1 MAVVLSNTASVN
13 SDALAVEDRC
23 VCIATAAG
31 FPLAAMIS
39 SYFNSPGKYFAV
51 FEFPTLDFPYT
62 GASDEKSD
70 GYFAHILG
78 DKAAGEINNALA
90 RIQPK
95 HILLVGVTEIEQT
108 YLRSRL
114 PEKRLVEV
122 ADISH
127 FLSKF
132 NDLVD
137 ESEIL
142 TCKTSQVTEG
152 LLAARF
158 SNRRLRIDDN
168 APDLPREIINGGTG
182 LLVLEAEQDVHDIA
196 AVNYAA
202 AFNLDVVL
210 IPPVARET
218 VRAAPEML
226 AKWSN
231 DHSYHEYKL
240 LERRALQHLRQVDFQ
255 RYEFAT
261 FFTQG
266 IPYGLLL
273 KNVIPFTHVLR
284 QIDPGIFIANNL
296 RDDDNPRAFGSS
308 LHFSPHFFPSE
319 ETDEVIKLF
328 AENNFVTKALV
339 DDDATARNLSDF
351 ASYYPYDVLHICSHG
366 GETGGYFVVQTFTDR
381 AGQEHKVEYYE
392 VIQIDPVDGKV
403 AQLTQK
409 MIYHRFDG
417 HKWGSPLLR
426 EIPQY
431 VFIDMNA
438 AMRENEAGVIRVPV
452 NYPIAFS
459 CHIRCHD
466 GLHQGAF
473 QTLADLGRPLVF
485 NNTCSSSHE
494 LAPILVSAGARA
506 YLGTLWEVGNT
517 TAVQAAKTFYSKA
530 MKDQNLLAAFHEMVK
545 LPTRSKDANVY
556 ILWGLHFST
565 LRKPAQRSD
574 DAILGALLQSFLM
587 WLHKVTTT
595 GDPAIARNGIPIVA
609 FLYKQLVLT
618 FGPERLAELENIDRE
633 AMRKMME
640 SLPSDDEENATRGY
654 DNILI
659 SETSQDEQSARF
671 NNSESGGTISIE
683 QSHED

>member
-1 MAVVLSNTASVN
+1 MGSSKTTLVN
-13 SDALAVEDRC
+13 LETPSVEDRC
-23 VCIATAAG
+23 VCIATEAG
-31 FPLAAMIS
+31 LSLAAMIS
-39 SYFNSPGKYFAV
+39 SYFNSPSRYFAV
-51 FEFPTLDFPYT
+51 FEFPTLAFPYT
-62 GASDEKSD
+62 GTSDEKSD

-95 HILLVGVTEIEQT
+95 HILLAGVTGIEQT
-108 YLRSRL
+108 YLRARMPEERL
-114 PEKRLVEV
+114 AEIT
-122 ADISH
+122 DIGH

-132 NDLVD
+132 KSMVD
-137 ESEIL
+137 ESDVV
-142 TCKTSQVTEG
+142 TCKPAQIAEG
-152 LLAARF
+152 FLAAKF
-158 SNRRLRIDDN
+158 SNRRLRLDDN
-168 APDLPREIINGGTG
+168 APDLPREDRKDRAG
-182 LLVLEAEQDVHDIA
+182 LLVLEAEQDLHDIA
-196 AVNYAA
+196 AINFAA
-202 AFNLDVVL
+202 AANLDVVI

-218 VRAAPEML
+218 VRTVPGML

-231 DHSYHEYKL
+231 DHSHHEYKPF
-240 LERRALQHLRQVDFQ
+240 ERQALRALRHVDFQ
-255 RYEFAT
+255 RYQFAT

-284 QIDPGIFIANNL
+284 QIDPGVFIANNL
-296 RDDDNPRAFGSS
+296 MDDDNPRAFGSS

-319 ETDEVIKLF
+319 ETDEVIKIF

-339 DDDATARNLSDF
+339 DEEATARNLSDF

-366 GETGGYFVVQTFTDR
+366 GEAGGYFVVQTFTDR
-381 AGQEHKVEYYE
+381 EGREHKVEYYE

-403 AQLTQK
+403 AQLTRK

-417 HKWGSPLLR
+417 YKWGSPHLN

-438 AMRENEAGVIRVPV
+438 AMRENETGVIRAPV

-459 CHIRCHD
+459 CHIQCHD

-473 QTLADLGRPLVF
+473 QMLSDLGRPLIF

-494 LAPILVSAGARA
+494 LAPIFVSAGARA
-506 YLGTLWEVGNT
+506 YLGTLWDVGNT
-517 TAVQAAKTFYSKA
+517 TAVQAAKVFYGKA
-530 MKDQNLLAAFHEMVK
+530 MKNQNLLAAFHEMTK
-545 LPTRSKDANVY
+545 LPTRSKDDDVY

-565 LRKPAQRSD
+565 LRRPTQRSD
-574 DAILGALLQSFLM
+574 DAIFGALLQSFLM

-595 GDPAIARNGIPIVA
+595 GDPAIRRNGIPIVA

-618 FGPERLAELENIDRE
+618 FGPERLAELEKIDRD
-633 AMRKMME
+633 AMRKMIE
-640 SLPSDDEENATRGY
+640 SLPPDEADDSTRGF

-659 SETSQDEQSARF
+659 SKTSHYEQDRQL
-671 NNSESGGTISIE
+671 NS
-683 QSHED
+683 

>member
-1 MAVVLSNTASVN
+1 MGSSQTALVN
-13 SDALAVEDRC
+13 LETPSVEDRC
-23 VCIATAAG
+23 VCIATEAG
-31 FPLAAMIS
+31 LPLAATIS
-39 SYFNSPGKYFAV
+39 SYFNNPGRYFAV
-51 FEFPTLDFPYT
+51 FEFPTLAFPYT

-95 HILLVGVTEIEQT
+95 HILLAGVTEIEQT
-108 YLRSRL
+108 YLRARMPEERL
-114 PEKRLVEV
+114 DVIS
-122 ADISH
+122 DINY

-132 NDLVD
+132 KSLVD
-137 ESEIL
+137 ESDVV
-142 TCKTSQVTEG
+142 TCKPAQISEG
-152 LLAARF
+152 LLAAKF
-158 SNRRLRIDDN
+158 SNRRLRIDES
-168 APDLPREIINGGTG
+168 APDLPREDRKDRAG
-182 LLVLEAEQDVHDIA
+182 LLVLEAEQDLHDIA
-196 AVNYAA
+196 AINFAVAA
-202 AFNLDVVL
+202 NLDVAL

-218 VRAAPEML
+218 VRAIPEML
-226 AKWSN
+226 ATWSN
-231 DHSYHEYKL
+231 NRSYHEYKPF
-240 LERRALQHLRQVDFQ
+240 ERQALRALRHIEFQ
-255 RYEFAT
+255 RYQFAT

-296 RDDDNPRAFGSS
+296 MDDDNPRAFGSS

-319 ETDEVIKLF
+319 ETDEVIKIF

-339 DDDATARNLSDF
+339 DDEATARNLSDF

-381 AGQEHKVEYYE
+381 EGKEHKVEYYE
-392 VIQIDPVDGKV
+392 VIQIDPLDGKV
-403 AQLTQK
+403 AQLTRK

-417 HKWGSPLLR
+417 HKWGSPRLY

-438 AMRENEAGVIRVPV
+438 AMRENEIGVIRVPV

-459 CHIRCHD
+459 CHIQCRD

-473 QTLADLGRPLVF
+473 QMLADLGRPLIF

-506 YLGTLWEVGNT
+506 YLGTLWDVGNT
-517 TAVQAAKTFYSKA
+517 TAVQAAKVFYRKA
-530 MKDQNLLAAFHEMVK
+530 MNGQNLLAAFHEMTK
-545 LPTRSKDANVY
+545 LSTRSKDDDVY

-565 LRKPAQRSD
+565 LRRPTQRSD
-574 DAILGALLQSFLM
+574 NAIFGALLHSFLM

-595 GDPAIARNGIPIVA
+595 SDPVIRRNGIPIVA

-618 FGPERLAELENIDRE
+618 FGPERLAELEKIDRE
-633 AMRKMME
+633 AMRKMIE
-640 SLPSDDEENATRGY
+640 SLPSDETENATRGY

-659 SETSQDEQSARF
+659 SETLR
-671 NNSESGGTISIE
+671 IE
-683 QSHED
+683 